1 MKSEQIHIENKIN
14 PNLEIIK
21 KDWKG
26 NVFINGRYYNDSV
39 VTKAPIWSVVKWK
52 LSSNPQKKEKK
63 SDPFRLQTSTT
74 SNFQNGKDKIVWF
87 GHSSFYIS
95 INGVKILTDPCY
107 YDLPGIKR
115 EVPIPYDIASIGS
128 VDYLLISHDHRDH
141 FQKRSVEEIVSY
153 NPSIIA
159 LIPLGADRL
168 FDGDLSKV
176 KILEAGWY
184 QEYKLE
190 DENIR
195 IIFLPA
201 KHWSRRGLSDYN
213 KVLWGSF
220 LIISDNTKI
229 FFAGDSA
236 YDDVIFKEI
245 EEIFGTIDICIFPI
259 GAYAPQ
265 FLMAEEHMT
274 PEEAGVAYKDMA
286 GKRFIPMHYGTY
298 DLSDE
303 PLGEPIRRL
312 RKYFTKNN
320 NIECLVEL
328 AVGEGY
334 VIKR

>member
-1 MKSEQIHIENKIN
+1 MKSEQIHLEKKTN

-21 KDWKG
+21 KDWRG
-26 NVFINGRYYNDSV
+26 NVFINGRYYNDSII
-39 VTKAPIWSVVKWK
+39 TKAPIWSVIKWK
-52 LSSNPQKKEKK
+52 LSTNPQKDEKK
-63 SDPFRLQTSTT
+63 RDNFSLQIKATT
-74 SNFQNGKDKIVWF
+74 NFQNSDDKIVWF

-95 INGVKILTDPCY
+95 INGVTILTDPCY
-107 YDLPGIKR
+107 YDLPTSKR

-128 VDYLLISHDHRDH
+128 VDYLLVSHDHHDH

-153 NPSIIA
+153 NSSITA
-159 LIPLGADRL
+159 LIPLGANRL

-176 KILEAGWY
+176 KTQEAGWY
-184 QEYKLE
+184 QEYKSKN
-190 DENIR
+190 ENIR

-213 KVLWGSF
+213 KALWGSF

-229 FFAGDSA
+229 FFSGDSA

-245 EEIFGTIDICIFPI
+245 EELFGAIDICMFPI

-274 PEEAGVAYKDMA
+274 PEEAGEAYEEVK
-286 GKRFIPMHYGTY
+286 GKQFIPMHYGTY

-312 RKYFTKNN
+312 RKYFTENN
-320 NIECLVEL
+320 NSENLVEL
-328 AVGEGY
+328 AVGEEY
-334 VIKR
+334 AIK